1 MKRIL
6 LLLVLCLGTLTLQ
19 GQGFQWLQNGG
30 GNNIVNGSSFWDK
43 EQVIDMATDSNR
55 NIYVL
60 SVIAMSGVEV
70 NNNPPI
76 AVNTFEQNPYRTDF
90 ILISYACDGTYRWHK
105 VFGGGGFDYPS
116 GIQID
121 SQNNVYISGRVTQ
134 CSNNDGSD
142 PFYSI
147 PRIGDNTNIDY
158 TFNTTLNSCQQIFLA
173 KFNNTGVFQWIHFP
187 HDPLTI
193 TATQH
198 IRIMRNFYMVNDV
211 IHWIVQLAP
220 GSYEN
225 GAFTNTN
232 TTATFLY
239 YVLKYDTNGTF
250 ISATPF
256 DLQFSNYPTG
266 ELRWYRN
273 PNNGN
278 YYVVYFNT
286 ANITVTAG
294 GNSLTPNLPKIICF
308 NNLGQYLWHRE
319 TTGTSMNFQ
328 SLNFD
333 IQNNIYVTGV
343 SVNYTALTNSFLGW
357 SLPGTNT
364 GFASFIM
371 KCNPTMTSYY
381 WVSNHSPGSAKGE
394 NDIYYTPNQIYFV
407 GAVNQST
414 FTWGTQTITGP
425 GPNNDFDPFLATFDP
440 STGNCNGLHRLI
452 GGNGFDDGFTKII
465 QDNNGDIIL
474 GGFMGYD
481 LTDDN
486 GTSYY
491 SYGGNTDFFITKF
504 ASQACPALGTSLF
517 EETSIRL
524 YPNPSKGLVTLDYQL
539 EAAVQLQVIDVSG
552 RVVLE
557 RELSAAETSVQFATT
572 AMASG
577 VYAVQVLGSDDGVWR
592 SKLVVE

>member
-1 MKRIL
+1 MNKKLFL
-6 LLLVLCLGTLTLQ
+6 LTVLFLLPISLLAQ
-19 GQGFQWLQNGG
+19 YQWMQNGG

-308 NNLGQYLWHRE
+308 NNLGQYLWHSE
-319 TTGTSMNFQ
+319 STISTSSNSSRITFS
-328 SLNFD
+328 SLDFD
-333 IQNNIYVTGV
+333 TQNNVYVSGYCIST
-343 SVNYTALTNSFLGW
+343 SNSSFLGW
-357 SLPGTNT
+357 NIFGNGPGATN
-364 GFASFIM
+364 FVM
-371 KCNPTMTSYY
+371 KCNPTMTNYY
-381 WVSNHSPGSAKGE
+381 WVTNHSIGSTKLQ
-394 NDIYYTPNQIYFV
+394 NQIFYTPNKVYFA
-407 GAVNQST
+407 GAINQAS
-414 FTWGTQTITGP
+414 FAWGTQTISGP
-425 GPNNDFDPFLATFDP
+425 GPNNMFDPLLATFDP

-452 GGNGFDDGFTKII
+452 GGNGFDDSFTKII
-465 QDNNGDIIL
+465 QDSNGDIIL

-481 LTDDN
+481 LTDTN

-504 ASQACPALGTSLF
+504 ASAACTTLTNERFEKTDLYLF
-517 EETSIRL
+517 
-524 YPNPSKGLVTLDYQL
+524 PNPTKNSVEIANLTENVSFELYDILGKMLLKDNLAPTDNKVDLSNFEKGIYLLNINNQNFKIIK
-539 EAAVQLQVIDVSG
+539 E
-552 RVVLE
+552 
-557 RELSAAETSVQFATT
+557 
-572 AMASG
+572 
-577 VYAVQVLGSDDGVWR
+577 
-592 SKLVVE
+592 